1 LNLRVALLGGDSF
14 LPTDF
19 QALSFTSPQ
28 MPSAGETATGAG
40 ILRITIVG
48 WIAVLQRSFAN
59 RIKQRTRPKA
69 ESQKTK
75 CPRQKLT
82 QAFWL

>member
-1 LNLRVALLGGDSF
+1 LNPRVALLGRDSF

-28 MPSAGETATGAG
+28 MPATGETATGAC
-40 ILRITIVG
+40 ILRITIIG
-48 WIAVLQRSFAN
+48 WDRGTAKKFL
-59 RIKQRTRPKA
+59 RTGKHRQPDKA

>member
-1 LNLRVALLGGDSF
+1 MLGGDSF

-28 MPSAGETATGAG
+28 MPAAGETATGACT
-40 ILRITIVG
+40 LRITIIEWDRG
-48 WIAVLQRSFAN
+48 TAKKFCEPEKHRQ
-59 RIKQRTRPKA
+59 PDKA

>member
-1 LNLRVALLGGDSF
+1 

-28 MPSAGETATGAG
+28 MLVV
-40 ILRITIVG
+40 LRNSWQTDKSPYESRSLDG
-48 WIAVLQRSFAN
+48 IAVLQRSFAN
-59 RIKQRTRPKA
+59 RKNIHIQTKA